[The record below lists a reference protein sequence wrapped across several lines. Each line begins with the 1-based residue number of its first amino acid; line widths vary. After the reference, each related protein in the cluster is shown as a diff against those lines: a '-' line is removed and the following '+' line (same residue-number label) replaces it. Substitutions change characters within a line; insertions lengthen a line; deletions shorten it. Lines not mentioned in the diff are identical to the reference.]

1 MNATGNKKKNVNYE
15 LKVINWLFKFAR
27 SHKISISLSLTFMLM
42 SAGLEIAVPYLTK
55 IAVDNYIT
63 PNWRELTFSNDIEDI
78 RLEKRLQNQYPSH
91 VIALNRDN
99 YLIDISRLSTEDKY
113 SVEKLSS
120 HPENKYLV
128 IDGSKIKSDRL
139 ARVHEIVKTHP
150 QAFKR
155 KGNLYYAEYN
165 SLEELSHRE
174 LEILRSE
181 QISKIGILALLV
193 ILSLFGIFVFSC
205 LYTYILN
212 YSGQRL
218 MHRIR
223 LNVFSHILNLP
234 QSYFDR
240 NSVGTV
246 TTRVTNDV
254 NAITEMYTSVLI
266 QSIRDILLIV
276 GVIGVMYYMNHE
288 LTLIII
294 FLIALIVIIGVV
306 FRIRFKTVYSNVRK
320 TIANVNAFV
329 QESIR
334 GIVLIKLY
342 NKEGNNFERFNKVN
356 TESYKAN
363 MDELSAI
370 SKFTPIVEFAG
381 ISSAAIVLWYGSTSV
396 VNLEISLGAFI
407 AYLYY
412 ILMLFRP
419 ILQMSERYNRI
430 YSAIAASE
438 NLYDIVN
445 LEVENNELKG
455 NIEKFRGKIEFKN
468 VWFSYNEY
476 DWVLKDV
483 SFRVDPGE
491 TAALVGLTGSGKST
505 IVNLILRF
513 YDIQKGQLLID
524 GSDINEFSPD
534 FLRENIS
541 AVFQD
546 TFLYEKNI
554 AISLG
559 DKSAELYNY
568 LHGDD
573 KSERFSA
580 SSGEQQLASLITAL
594 EKDVKILILDEATS
608 NIDAQIESKLHD
620 LVRKDFDTRT
630 KLIISHRPSNAK
642 SADRIIVIH
651 EGEILEI
658 GSHTELIEKQGFYY
672 NLYRLED
679 EIEHVSS

>member
-1 MNATGNKKKNVNYE
+1 MHATGNKKKNIKYE
-15 LKVINWLFKFAR
+15 LKVINWLFTFAR
-27 SHKISISLSLTFMLM
+27 SHKTSIGLSLMFMLM
-42 SAGLEIAVPYLTK
+42 AAGLEIAVPYLTK

-63 PNWRELTFSNDIEDI
+63 PNWGVLTFSNDIEDI
-78 RLEKRLQNQYPSH
+78 RLEKRIKNQYPSS
-91 VIALNRDN
+91 VIALNKDT

-120 HPENKYLV
+120 HSENKYLV

-139 ARVHEIVKTHP
+139 ARVQEIVKRHP

-181 QISKIGILALLV
+181 QISKIGKLALLV
-193 ILSLFGIFVFSC
+193 ILCLFAIFVFGS
-205 LYTYILN
+205 LYTYILS

-223 LNVFSHILNLP
+223 LSVFSHILTLP

-240 NSVGTV
+240 NPVGTV

-254 NAITEMYTSVLI
+254 NAIIDMYTSVLI
-266 QSIRDILLIV
+266 QSIRDILLIF
-276 GVIGVMYYMNHE
+276 GVIGVMFYMDRG
-288 LTLIII
+288 LTLIILS
-294 FLIALIVIIGVV
+294 LISLIVIIGIV
-306 FRIRFKTVYSNVRK
+306 FRIRFKTVYRNVRK

-363 MDELSAI
+363 MDELSAV

-381 ISSAAIVLWYGSTSV
+381 ISSAAIVLWYGSMSV
-396 VNLEISLGAFI
+396 VKLDISLGAFI

-419 ILQMSERYNRI
+419 ILEMSERYNRI

-445 LEVENNELKG
+445 LEAEDNEPKG

-468 VWFSYNEY
+468 VWFSYNDN
-476 DWVLKDV
+476 DWVLRDV

-505 IVNLILRF
+505 VVNLILRF
-513 YDIQKGQLLID
+513 YDIQKGQVLID
-524 GSDINEFSPD
+524 GSDINKFSAD
-534 FLRENIS
+534 FLRQNIS

-554 AISLG
+554 PISLG

-580 SSGEQQLASLITAL
+580 SSGEQQLASLVGAI
-594 EKDVKILILDEATS
+594 EKDAKILILDEATS

-620 LVRKDFDTRT
+620 LIREDFDNRT
-630 KLIISHRPSNAK
+630 KLIISHRPSNAR
-642 SADRIIVIH
+642 SADSIIVIH
-651 EGEILEI
+651 EGKIVEV
-658 GSHTELIEKQGFYY
+658 GSHSELIEKQGFYY
-672 NLYRLED
+672 NLFKLED
-679 EIEHVSS
+679 EIQHLSS